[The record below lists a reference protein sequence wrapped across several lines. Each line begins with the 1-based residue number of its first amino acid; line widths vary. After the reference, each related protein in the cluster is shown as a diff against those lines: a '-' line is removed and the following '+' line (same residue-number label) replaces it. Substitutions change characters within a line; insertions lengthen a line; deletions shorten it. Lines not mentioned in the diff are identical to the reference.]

1 MLSNE
6 VARYVALN
14 RSLGLKFNNEDQI
27 LRSFAIYAQAHGDQ
41 HMRADRIFTWCR
53 SASSPVR
60 ARTFY
65 AAIRRFC
72 VFLHAENPQHA
83 IPPAGAFGRGR
94 CPRPAPHLLDAHQVR
109 ALMTAALELPPKGSI
124 SPHTYHHLFG
134 LLAATGLR
142 ISEALA
148 LKRDDLC
155 DDGLIVRK
163 GKFGKSR
170 LLPIHMTTR
179 QAFDRYL
186 TIRDRLNAGG
196 DDLFVVTTGR
206 LRKSR
211 LPIKSFG
218 GSPTRWEYAILGAHQ
233 ARACMTCGIR
243 LPFDHWKPA
252 RPIAPRSPLRCS
264 HSALISATPKSPIP
278 TGISKQRRFCCAALL
293 KPASSSSTEGQHD
306 GSRSLPLRLPA

>member
-163 GKFGKSR
+163 GNFSKSR

-206 LRKSR
+206 APQKSTAYQVFRR
-211 LPIKSFG
+211 L
-218 GSPTRWEYAILGAHQ
+218 AHQ
-233 ARACMTCGIR
+233 VGIR
-243 LPFDHWKPA
+243 DLGSTPGSRVHDLRHTFAVRSLEACAPDRSA
-252 RPIAPRSPLRCS
+252 IAAHML
-264 HSALISATPKSPIP
+264 ALSTYLGHTEVAHTYWYLEATPVLLR
-278 TGISKQRRFCCAALL
+278 GIAE
-293 KPASSSSTEGQHD
+293 ASEQLFD
-306 GSRSLPLRLPA
+306 GRSA

>member
-206 LRKSR
+206 APQKSTAYQVFRR
-211 LPIKSFG
+211 L
-218 GSPTRWEYAILGAHQ
+218 AHQ
-233 ARACMTCGIR
+233 VGIR
-243 LPFDHWKPA
+243 DLGSTPGSRVHDLRHTFAVRSLEACAPDRSA
-252 RPIAPRSPLRCS
+252 IAAHML
-264 HSALISATPKSPIP
+264 ALSTYLGHTEVAHTYWYLEATPVLLR
-278 TGISKQRRFCCAALL
+278 GIAE
-293 KPASSSSTEGQHD
+293 ASEQLFD
-306 GSRSLPLRLPA
+306 GRSA